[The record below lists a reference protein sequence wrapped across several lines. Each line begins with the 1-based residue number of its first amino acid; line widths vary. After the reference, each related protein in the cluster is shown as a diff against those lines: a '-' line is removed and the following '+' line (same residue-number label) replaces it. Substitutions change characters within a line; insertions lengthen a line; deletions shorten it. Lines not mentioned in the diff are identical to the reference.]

1 MKLSDK
7 FTHYAEMA
15 DDIGARENAKTWRS
29 AAYEA
34 FKHEQLQGRRAT
46 ETWRN
51 PGWEEREKE
60 SKT

>member
-1 MKLSDK
+1 MKLSERFYK
-7 FTHYAEMA
+7 YAALKQCDNNSIAAE
-15 DDIGARENAKTWRS
+15 TWRS
-29 AAYEA
+29 AAYET

-60 SKT
+60 SK